1 MPRLEALKAQL
12 EGQKPASPDLQPV
25 LEAISRLV
33 TALEAEDKGEALK
46 AITEA
51 QEAAERRFDK
61 QSKATA
67 NMVKRVMEAIE
78 ARPDPVLSIPDMT
91 SESMNAL
98 TMALT
103 KFKHKPLPVIDY
115 DVERDRNGFIT
126 RVRSIPME

>member
-78 ARPDPVLSIPDMT
+78 ARPDPIL
-91 SESMNAL
+91 L
-98 TMALT
+98 
-103 KFKHKPLPVIDY
+103 
-115 DVERDRNGFIT
+115 
-126 RVRSIPME
+126 